1 MNNRTASKW
10 FAACVA
16 ALSLSMVTSVSAADA
31 KPDDIHLGQAR
42 QRLEPPLTHPP

>member
-16 ALSLSMVTSVSAADA
+16 VLSLSMVTSVSAADA
-31 KPDDIHLGQAR
+31 KPGDPVVQKRDSGWNR
-42 QRLEPPLTHPP
+42 P

>member
-31 KPDDIHLGQAR
+31 KPDDQISVKRDSGWNR
-42 QRLEPPLTHPP
+42 P